1 MNVPLEA
8 TKRRF
13 VLTLVFSP
21 DLSEVVLLHKLRGP
35 ALVRNRTNFPGG
47 GIEPGED
54 ALIAGS
60 REDFEETGLVIPE
73 TAWSVLD
80 FRDFGDA
87 ELTTLVAVSPD
98 WHLARSCTDE
108 PVFVKPVAEVR
119 AAAAQ
124 NPDAYANGFLHLLD
138 AGMKVL
144 AALGHGPVAD
154 ATLSPRRTLR

>member
-1 MNVPLEA
+1 MNVPVET

-21 DLSEVVLLHKLRGP
+21 DLTEVVLLHKLRGP
-35 ALVRNRTNFPGG
+35 ALVRGRTNFPGG

-54 ALIAGS
+54 ALTAGS
-60 REDFEETGLVIPE
+60 REDVEETGLVIPE

-98 WHLARSCTDE
+98 WHRARSCTDE

-119 AAAAQ
+119 ALAEQ
-124 NPDAYANGFLHLLD
+124 NPDSYANGFLHLLD
-138 AGMKVL
+138 AGVAVL
-144 AALGHGPVAD
+144 TAQGHGPAHHGT
-154 ATLSPRRTLR
+154 ASPRRSLR